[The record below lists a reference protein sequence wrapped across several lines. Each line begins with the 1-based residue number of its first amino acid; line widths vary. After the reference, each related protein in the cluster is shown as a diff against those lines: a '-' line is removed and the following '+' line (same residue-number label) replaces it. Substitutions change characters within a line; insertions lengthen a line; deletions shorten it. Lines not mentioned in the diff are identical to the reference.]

1 MLFFALATLV
11 SAASAATITVQVG
24 ANGTLAYNPTS
35 VTAAQGDE
43 IVFQFLA
50 KNHTVTQSTFAAPC
64 DIMTTPMA
72 GIDSG
77 FQFVAPNATQI
88 PQYSFTV
95 NNATTP
101 LWFFC
106 AQTGHCQKG
115 MVFAV
120 NAATTGA
127 KTFSAF
133 QTAAMGASANTSTAA
148 SGSAPSA
155 SGTAAPSGAL
165 MTRASV
171 VGMLAVAAA
180 GAFTLL

>member
-11 SAASAATITVQVG
+11 SAVSAANISVKVG
-24 ANGTLAYNPTS
+24 DNGTLAFDPPS
-35 VTAAQGDE
+35 VTAAQGDT

-50 KNHTVTQSTFAAPC
+50 KNHSVTQSTFAAPC
-64 DIMTTPMA
+64 AVMTTPMA

-77 FQFVAPNATQI
+77 FQFVAANATQI

-95 NNATTP
+95 NNATSP

-106 AQTGHCQKG
+106 AQTNPVSHCAKG

-120 NAATTGA
+120 NAPTTGA

-133 QTAAMGASANTSTAA
+133 QAAAMGASNASV
-148 SGSAPSA
+148 SGSAPAA
-155 SGTAAPSGAL
+155 SGTPPPSGAL

-171 VGMLAVAAA
+171 VGVLAVAAA